1 MVLRGYGVSRPVQSR
16 SDRTRLLLLALPFI
30 VLVFVFYYLPLY
42 GWIYSLFDYKPGI
55 RLFRN
60 EFVGFRFFTEL
71 VNTPIARQEILRV
84 LRNTFAISFLALATS
99 PLPILFAI
107 FLSEVRFSPFKRVVQ
122 TLTTLPNFISWI
134 LVYAIFFAIFSVD
147 DGMFNRVLLRL
158 GLIRTPTNVLADEH
172 IVWLFQTGVTVWKSL
187 GWSAIIY
194 LAAIAG
200 IDPELYDA
208 AHVDGAGRFRS
219 IWHITLPGLTPT
231 YFVLLLLAVANIINN
246 GIEQYFVFQN
256 PMTRSRIEV
265 LDLYVYNQGI
275 ASIHYSAATAISV
288 LKSLVSVTL
297 LFAVNALSRTVRGYP
312 II

>member
-1 MVLRGYGVSRPVQSR
+1 LPRPVQST
-16 SDRTRLLLLALPFI
+16 SERTRLLLLALPFI
-30 VLVFVFYYLPLY
+30 VLVFTFYYLPLY

-55 RLFRN
+55 PLFQC
-60 EFVGFRFFTEL
+60 EFVGFKFFTAL
-71 VNTPIARQEILRV
+71 VNSPVARQEILRV
-84 LRNTFAISFLALATS
+84 MRNTFAISLLQLLAS
-99 PLPILFAI
+99 PLPVVFAI
-107 FLSEVRFSPFKRVVQ
+107 FLSEVRFTAFKKIVQ
-122 TLTTLPNFISWI
+122 TTTTLPNFISWI
-134 LVYAIFFAIFSVD
+134 LVYAVFFSIFSVD
-147 DGMFNRVLLRL
+147 DGFFNRVLFSL
-158 GLIRTPTNVLADEH
+158 GLISHPTNVLANQYN
-172 IVWLFQTGVTVWKSL
+172 VWLFQTGVTIWKTL

-219 IWHITLPGLTPT
+219 IWHITVPGLTPT

-246 GIEQYFVFQN
+246 GLEQYFVFQN
-256 PMTRSRIEV
+256 PMTKSRIEV

-275 ASIHYSAATAISV
+275 ASIYYSASTAISV

-297 LFAVNALSRTVRGYP
+297 LFGVNGLSKLVRGYG